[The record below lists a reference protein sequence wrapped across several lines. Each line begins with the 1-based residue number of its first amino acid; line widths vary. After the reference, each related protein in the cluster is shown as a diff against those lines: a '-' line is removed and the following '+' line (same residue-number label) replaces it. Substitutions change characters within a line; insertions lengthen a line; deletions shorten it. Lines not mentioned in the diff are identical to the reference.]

1 MTPGVAPRASKSG
14 HAMGTR
20 PTTLTEFVDEDV
32 DVDAETECDD
42 APTPE
47 SNADDIEHLI
57 DAVTRLNEKV
67 GDIVGELEQR
77 DTDAVDS
84 IDMKPNTERM
94 FH

>member
-14 HAMGTR
+14 HAMDTR
-20 PTTLTEFVDEDV
+20 PTTLTEFVDDDV

-42 APTPE
+42 DPSPE

-57 DAVTRLNEKV
+57 DAVTRLNDQV

-77 DTDAVDS
+77 DTDAADS
-84 IDMKPNTERM
+84 IDTELTDERM